1 MFVRNPLKEVPMA
14 DYQIITR
21 EHHGHRYWLKQSG
34 HRFAAGE
41 ALCPLVAQELP
52 SAVLSLSIGFVA
64 EGEQFM
70 PVAVQGLTPGQN
82 LLVAADGRWL
92 ASYIPAPYRGYP
104 FRMAPTE
111 QGEQVLCIDE
121 ASDLLSESAGEP
133 FFNEDGTPAQ
143 SVLDILAFF
152 NQIEANR
159 KLTRSICAVLQQ
171 HGLIQPWPITVQ
183 GEQGEQKV
191 EGLFRIDEA
200 ALNALTAEALSEV
213 RNAGGLTVAYC
224 QLLSMQHLPT
234 LGTLAQANTEAEKAR
249 LAQEALAQKGE
260 LHLGF
265 MNESGTFSFGNLN

>member
-1 MFVRNPLKEVPMA
+1 MA
-14 DYQIITR
+14 DYHVITR
-21 EHHGHRYWLKQSG
+21 ERHGHQYWLKQSG
-34 HRFAAGE
+34 HRFAASD

-52 SAVLSLSIGFVA
+52 KAVLSLPIGFMA
-64 EGEQFM
+64 EGDNFV

-82 LLVAADGRWL
+82 LWVAADGRWL

-121 ASDLLSESAGEP
+121 ASGLISESAGEA
-133 FFNEDGTPAQ
+133 FFDEYGTPAK
-143 SVLDILAFF
+143 SVLDILEFF

-159 KLTRSICAVLQQ
+159 QLTRRICTVLRQ

-183 GEQGEQKV
+183 GEQGEQQV

-200 ALNALTAEALSEV
+200 ALNALTAEALAEV

-234 LGTLAQANTEAEKAR
+234 LGTLAQAHAEAKKAQ
-249 LAQEALAQKGE
+249 LAQEALAQNGE

-265 MNESGTFSFGNLN
+265 MNDSGTFSFGQ

>member
-1 MFVRNPLKEVPMA
+1 MA
-14 DYQIITR
+14 DYHVITR
-21 EHHGHRYWLKQSG
+21 ERHGHQYWLKQSG
-34 HRFAAGE
+34 YRFASSD

-52 SAVLSLSIGFVA
+52 QAMLSLPIGFIV

-82 LLVAADGRWL
+82 LWVAADGRWL

-121 ASDLLSESAGEP
+121 ASGLLSESAGES

-143 SVLDILAFF
+143 SVQEILTFF
-152 NQIEANR
+152 SQIEANR
-159 KLTRSICAVLQQ
+159 QLTRSICTVLQQ

-183 GEQGEQKV
+183 GEHGEQQV

-200 ALNALTAEALSEV
+200 ALNALTAESLAEV

-224 QLLSMQHLPT
+224 QLLSMQHLAT
-234 LGTLAQANTEAEKAR
+234 LGTLAQAHAEAKKDQ
-249 LAQEALAQKGE
+249 LAQEALSQKGE

-265 MNESGTFSFGNLN
+265 MNDSGTFSFAQ